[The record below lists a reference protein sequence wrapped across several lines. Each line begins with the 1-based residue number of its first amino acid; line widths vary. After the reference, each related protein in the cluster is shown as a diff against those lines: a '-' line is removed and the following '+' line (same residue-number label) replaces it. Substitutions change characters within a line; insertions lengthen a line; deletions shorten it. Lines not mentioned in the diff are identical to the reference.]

1 VHIVGAQR
9 VEPGLPMT
17 LRTVLLKL
25 RADPAAPSPTQ
36 LMLAKCVVGLCIV
49 LVLAGLAAYG
59 LSGEVQQ
66 RIWQNLLDRPGGE
79 LAFRF
84 LLQPSMAALAA
95 LRAGIADAHAG
106 RAPFLWALI
115 TGSQQRAG
123 LLDEA
128 LIATARIMLLGL
140 VMDLIY
146 QVIVF
151 DDFHPAEAVIVAL
164 GLAFVPYVLM
174 RGLVTRVARRWVGGA
189 ASGVSR

>member
-1 VHIVGAQR
+1 
-9 VEPGLPMT
+9 
-17 LRTVLLKL
+17 
-25 RADPAAPSPTQ
+25 
-36 LMLAKCVVGLCIV
+36 
-49 LVLAGLAAYG
+49 
-59 LSGEVQQ
+59 VQQ

-151 DDFHPAEAVIVAL
+151 DDFHPAEAVIVVL
-164 GLAFVPYVLM
+164 GLAFLPYVLM